1 MKKMMKLKNQKKK
14 KLKIKK
20 MMKLKNQN
28 QKKKKNN
35 CDKYI

>member
-14 KLKIKK
+14 KLKMKK